1 MSRPVLFTLPALFN
15 TDPAVDNK
23 KSRGRIG
30 SLVSLLVILSLSFT
44 LFACSSTKKINFAEL
59 SEQKLYKRA
68 QGELKRKDYIVATE
82 ALQKLESD
90 FPFGKYANSAQ
101 LALIYAYYKSDE
113 LPLADSAASRFIRL
127 HPNHP
132 DVDYAYYMKGL
143 IAFPKPGSLF
153 QSMMGTDLSKKNTKA
168 AQTAFVQ
175 FSELV
180 RRFPNSQ
187 YTPDSLKRLEYLRNM
202 LARSEI
208 NIANYYLER
217 KAYIAAANR
226 GRYVVENHQQTPS
239 VPDALAVMVQSYTQL
254 GMTDLANDSLEVLK
268 SNFPD
273 YPALNE
279 DGSFNLQHYKKGTTS
294 ILGLVTFGLIDTSRP
309 PGFDSREQYGKY

>member
-1 MSRPVLFTLPALFN
+1 MSHPVLFILSRSIVNTRFNVGSIKFALL
-15 TDPAVDNK
+15 
-23 KSRGRIG
+23 
-30 SLVSLLVILSLSFT
+30 LVLTIISASLLGCT
-44 LFACSSTKKINFAEL
+44 STKKSNFAEL
-59 SEQKLYKRA
+59 SEQKLYA
-68 QGELKRKDYIVATE
+68 QAQAQLKQKDYILATE

-101 LALIYAYYKSDE
+101 LSLIYAYYKSDE

-132 DVDYAYYMKGL
+132 DVDYAYYMRGL
-143 IAFPKPGSLF
+143 VAFPKPGSLF
-153 QSMMGTDLSKKNTKA
+153 QSVLGTDMSQKNTKA
-168 AQTAFVQ
+168 AQTSFVQ
-175 FSELV
+175 LSELV

-187 YTPDSLKRLEYLRNM
+187 YTPDALKRLEYLRNL
-202 LARSEI
+202 LARSEV

-226 GRYVVENHQQTPS
+226 GRYVVENHQQTPA

-254 GMTDLANDSLEVLK
+254 GMTDLANDSLKVL
-268 SNFPD
+268 STNYPD
-273 YPALNE
+273 YPALND
-279 DGSFNLQHYKKGTTS
+279 DGSFNFGHYRKGTRS
-294 ILGLVTFGLIDTSRP
+294 IVGLMTFGIIDTSRP